1 MQEMKVDHHV
11 VSQMEWN
18 QAHKTFLAKEKELTR
33 QRDELSRERRGLPW
47 VRVDADYLFDGPAG
61 KQTLADLFDG
71 RSQLVV
77 YHFMFGP
84 EWEAGCPSC
93 SMYADQ
99 MDATLVHLNQRDV
112 TLVAVSRAPLGR
124 IETFKKRMGWRF
136 PWVSSFANDFNRD
149 YHVSF
154 TREEMASGKPVYN
167 FGTTDFPA
175 EEAPGLSV
183 FSKDGNGDVFHTYS
197 SYARGLDGHLGVY
210 HYLDMVPKGRDEESL
225 AFPMAWVRHHDRYE
239 NRPGTAGSSCCSMEH
254 AS

>member
-11 VSQMEWN
+11 VSLTEWN
-18 QAHKTFLAKEKELTR
+18 QAHKAFLAKEKELTR
-33 QRDELSRERRGLPW
+33 QRDELSRQRRGLPW
-47 VRVDADYLFDGPAG
+47 VKVEADYLFDGPTG

-99 MDATLVHLNQRDV
+99 MDPTLIHLNQRDV
-112 TLVAVSRAPLGR
+112 TLVAVSRAPLGK
-124 IETFKKRMGWRF
+124 IEAFKKRMGWRF

-154 TREEMASGKPVYN
+154 TREEVASGKPVYN

-175 EEAPGLSV
+175 EEAPGLSI
-183 FSKDGNGDVFHTYS
+183 FSKDGNGDVFHSYS
-197 SYARGLDGHLGVY
+197 AYARGLDGHLGVY
-210 HYLDMVPKGRDEESL
+210 HYLDMVPKGRDEGSL

-239 NRPGTAGSSCCSMEH
+239 NRPETVGSSCCSRED